1 MFLSSSFRRC
11 ALILLA
17 VLASL
22 TVKAELPL
30 DSSSDL
36 PSDSPVLMLAESLD
50 DSGETSDTSVSH
62 VETFV
67 SSVANPLK
75 LQIEQF
81 VYEVLAVLAVV
92 VPVVILFFL
101 GPVLISLIKQYV
113 AVCALKTD
121 DEIEELFE
129 DVEDNALDNTLDG
142 ESLWDEASAYA
153 GLEDVD
159 EIDVDDCLDDS
170 DLDRAKEGV
179 DHVW

>member
-1 MFLSSSFRRC
+1 M
-11 ALILLA
+11 LILVA
-17 VLASL
+17 ASL
-22 TVKAELPL
+22 TVRAESIPTESEPPASAVSSAPVADSQTDDTAESG
-30 DSSSDL
+30 DSSNS
-36 PSDSPVLMLAESLD
+36 
-50 DSGETSDTSVSH
+50 SH

-75 LQIEQF
+75 LQMEQF
-81 VYEVLAVLAVV
+81 VYQVLAVLALV

-129 DVEDNALDNTLDG
+129 DVEDNSIEQSLDG
-142 ESLWDEASAYA
+142 ESLWDEAAAYA

-170 DLDRAKEGV
+170 DLDRAKDGV